1 MVAKVQII
9 KAYQQYSSLGY
20 FCEQGLTNDFGHS
33 SIFCISAILKLLI
46 LCNNKMYLNL
56 IVTEGNRDKN
66 RKPKEDQ
73 IKDVENKERKNPQA
87 KKETDPGKFQHSNIT
102 FIKILQWKLRWILF
116 PTRTKKRVTTTTKQ
130 TQN

>member
-20 FCEQGLTNDFGHS
+20 SCEQGLTNDFGHS

-56 IVTEGNRDKN
+56 IVTEDNRDK
-66 RKPKEDQ
+66 KQK
-73 IKDVENKERKNPQA
+73 PQA
-87 KKETDPGKFQHSNIT
+87 KKDTDPGKIQHSNIN
-102 FIKILQWKLRWILF
+102 FLKPLY
-116 PTRTKKRVTTTTKQ
+116 
-130 TQN
+130 